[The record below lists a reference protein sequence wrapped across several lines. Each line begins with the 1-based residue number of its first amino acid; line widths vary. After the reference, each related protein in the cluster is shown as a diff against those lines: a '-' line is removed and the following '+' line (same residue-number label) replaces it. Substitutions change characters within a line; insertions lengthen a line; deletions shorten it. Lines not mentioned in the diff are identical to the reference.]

1 MRPVHLFDTV
11 SVSYTAT
18 LASGEIIEQ
27 IPESDP
33 ITLTIGSGRILRAVE
48 ASLMGLEPG
57 QTKTVQIQPED
68 AYGPYHASL
77 VQEVPSTVFAGRI
90 DPKPGMVLSL
100 GVEKDGV
107 RQQIPATV
115 LAAGGE
121 TVTVD
126 YNHPLA
132 GQAITYT
139 VTVHAIAT

>member
-18 LASGEIIEQ
+18 LASGEVIEQ
-27 IPESDP
+27 VPESDP

-57 QTKTVQIQPED
+57 RTKTVQIRPED
-68 AYGPYHASL
+68 AYGPYHTGL
-77 VQEVPSTVFAGRI
+77 VQEVPRAVFAGRF

-100 GVEKDGV
+100 NVEKDGMK
-107 RQQIPATV
+107 QQIPATV
-115 LAAGGE
+115 LAAGKE
-121 TVTVD
+121 TITVD

-132 GQAITYT
+132 GQTITYT